1 MELKEMDSNLKFL
14 QNKIESYEQDKKH
27 IIQHMKESIDKEEKQ
42 RLSEILDEVC
52 DNLDN
57 YTKLF
62 NMYFR
67 KSA

>member
-1 MELKEMDSNLKFL
+1 MDSNLKFL
-14 QNKIESYEQDKKH
+14 QNKITSYQEDKQH
-27 IIQHMKESIDKEEKQ
+27 IINHMKETTDREEKQ

-57 YTKLF
+57 YEKLF

-67 KSA
+67 KAS

>member
-1 MELKEMDSNLKFL
+1 MDSNLKFL
-14 QNKIESYEQDKKH
+14 QNKITSYQEDKQH
-27 IIQHMKESIDKEEKQ
+27 IINHIKETADREEKQ

-57 YTKLF
+57 YEKLF

-67 KSA
+67 KAS

>member
-1 MELKEMDSNLKFL
+1 MDSNLKFL

-27 IIQHMKESIDKEEKQ
+27 IIQHIKETTDKEEKQ

-52 DNLDN
+52 SSLDN

-67 KSA
+67 KAS

>member
-1 MELKEMDSNLKFL
+1 MDSNLKFL
-14 QNKIESYEQDKKH
+14 QNKITSYQEDKQQIINH
-27 IIQHMKESIDKEEKQ
+27 IEETTDREEKQ

-57 YTKLF
+57 YEKLF

-67 KSA
+67 KAS

>member
-1 MELKEMDSNLKFL
+1 MDSNLKFL